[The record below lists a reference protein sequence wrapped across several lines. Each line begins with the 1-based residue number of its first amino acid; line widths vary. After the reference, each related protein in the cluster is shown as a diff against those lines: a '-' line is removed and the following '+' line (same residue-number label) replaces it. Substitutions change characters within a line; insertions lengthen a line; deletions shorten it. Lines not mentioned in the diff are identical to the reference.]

1 MEKVAREGEEGE
13 WREKGGEGSREFI
26 REDMYLVVCVT
37 CFRFRVGRNQ
47 KFRDT
52 SRCRRSHVAS
62 LFRSHGPSSNRFC
75 HVLPGNLPWCLDT
88 QRRLRFR
95 ENTFGNRF
103 VKTIHGRLLYF
114 VRFFPSSCSWP
125 YETNT
130 QQSFNLI
137 YQKWLVIRWKDLKF
151 AIWLRN
157 KFFRRYFFYEGI
169 TISIWFFFFRSRLLF
184 HIESGN

>member
-1 MEKVAREGEEGE
+1 MARSDQRAGKFSNLGSTGYG
-13 WREKGGEGSREFI
+13 KGCARRGGGRVKGEGRGGFARVHPGGYVFSRLCDVFSFSCWSKSEI
-26 REDMYLVVCVT
+26 
-37 CFRFRVGRNQ
+37 
-47 KFRDT
+47 
-52 SRCRRSHVAS
+52 SRYEQMSKVSRRLS
-62 LFRSHGPSSNRFC
+62 LSQPRSFVEFC
-75 HVLPGNLPWCLDT
+75 HVLPENLPRCLDT

-137 YQKWLVIRWKDLKF
+137 YQK
-151 AIWLRN
+151 
-157 KFFRRYFFYEGI
+157 
-169 TISIWFFFFRSRLLF
+169 
-184 HIESGN
+184 